1 MQHGEE
7 ARSSEDHRWSNDVYT
22 SVRCAGVLLALLLLA
37 DWGAGTITWWRG
49 SLWTALALLLLAVLH
64 PPRVRAGDGWL
75 TSRRLLRTRR
85 VRTDLLVSVR
95 CLDGI
100 SPRLV
105 LRDACGERLIID
117 PQVLVANPD
126 LWLCVDAGARKAAA
140 AGTLTCGSTALSR
153 LGEQVERESA
163 RGVFKASGLE

>member
-7 ARSSEDHRWSNDVYT
+7 ARPAEDHRWSKDLHA
-22 SVRCAGVLLALLLLA
+22 SARCAGALLVLLLLV
-37 DWGAGTITWWRG
+37 DWAAASFTWWRAA
-49 SLWTALALLLLAVLH
+49 LWTALALLLFAALCPA
-64 PPRVRAGDGWL
+64 RVRVGDGWL

-100 SPRLV
+100 SPRLL
-105 LRDACGERLIID
+105 LRDAFGERLAID

-126 LWLCVDAGARKAAA
+126 LWLRVDEGARKAAA
-140 AGTLTCGSTALSR
+140 AGTLTCGSMALSR

-163 RGVFKASGLE
+163 RAVFKASGLE